1 MIRNFD
7 YKDITLND
15 IENNKHLIFI
25 CDGDKVGVLVEKEW
39 SMDREK
45 LLEVINHYG
54 VQHQLKK
61 LVEEVYELVE
71 AILTDIGTEE
81 SLDHIKEEHSDVSLV
96 LNEIKEYY
104 EIGYME
110 DMLPRMN
117 YKLDRTLKRKEE
129 EK

>member
-1 MIRNFD
+1 
-7 YKDITLND
+7 
-15 IENNKHLIFI
+15 
-25 CDGDKVGVLVEKEW
+25 
-39 SMDREK
+39 MDREK

-71 AILTDIGTEE
+71 AILTHTGTEE
-81 SLDHIKEEHSDVSLV
+81 SLEHIKEEHADVSLV
-96 LNEIKEYY
+96 LNEVKEYF
-104 EIGYME
+104 EIGYVE
-110 DMLPRMN
+110 DTLPRMN

>member
-1 MIRNFD
+1 
-7 YKDITLND
+7 
-15 IENNKHLIFI
+15 
-25 CDGDKVGVLVEKEW
+25 
-39 SMDREK
+39 MDREK

>member
-1 MIRNFD
+1 
-7 YKDITLND
+7 
-15 IENNKHLIFI
+15 
-25 CDGDKVGVLVEKEW
+25 
-39 SMDREK
+39 MDREK

-81 SLDHIKEEHSDVSLV
+81 SLEHIKEEHSDVSLV

-104 EIGYME
+104 EIGYTE